1 MKKTTIGLTI
11 IAALSF
17 SANSEDILEISKINV
32 HGTDV
37 SLSKTLTDDGDVC
50 VDFIKSSAKNKDELV
65 ITVGKI
71 CGENFEVSN
80 GLGGSDIYPE
90 NLKSLQFDIESQS
103 HIINK
108 DS

>member
-1 MKKTTIGLTI
+1 MKKTTIALTI

-17 SANSEDILEISKINV
+17 SANSADILEISKINV

-37 SLSKTLTDDGDVC
+37 SLGTTLTDDGDVC
-50 VDFIKSSAKNKDELV
+50 MDFIKSSAKNKNELV
-65 ITVGKI
+65 IIVDKI
-71 CGENFEVSN
+71 CGEKFEVSN

-90 NLKSLQFDIESQS
+90 NLKSMRFDTESQS
-103 HIINK
+103 HIINE

>member
-17 SANSEDILEISKINV
+17 SANSAEILEVSTVSV
-32 HGTDV
+32 HGTDI

-50 VDFIKSSAKNKDELV
+50 VDFIKSSAKNKEELV
-65 ITVGKI
+65 ITIDKI
-71 CGENFEVSN
+71 CGERFDVSN

-90 NLKSLQFDIESQS
+90 NLKSMRFDIGSQS
-103 HIINK
+103 HILNK
-108 DS
+108 